1 MCGFSMNTDYE
12 YKQLRKGIAR
22 ITEKSAQT
30 MPFITCFHFFSNFN
44 SEGFREL
51 HPSGVLSIKKF
62 TSQ

>member
-30 MPFITCFHFFSNFN
+30 MPFITCFHFFL
-44 SEGFREL
+44 ELQFRRF
-51 HPSGVLSIKKF
+51 SGITPIGRTVH
-62 TSQ
+62 